1 MRTFDAQQA
10 VFHQPVEVGPS
21 VDRGIVV
28 NRTFE
33 ELSERQARLVEHAAA
48 QRVELAEIH
57 TGLEKPLTWLLGG
70 LVVIRSVRTHP
81 QVALLSVLAAF
92 LTFGRHISKARSW
105 AARGLAIYQL
115 YKILVWRFLK
125 R

>member
-1 MRTFDAQQA
+1 M
-10 VFHQPVEVGPS
+10 
-21 VDRGIVV
+21 

-57 TGLEKPLTWLLGG
+57 TGLGEPLAWLLGG
-70 LVVIRSVRTHP
+70 LMVIRSVRTHP
-81 QVALLSVLAAF
+81 QAALFPVLAAF

-105 AARGLAIYQL
+105 VARGLAIYQL
-115 YKILVWRFLK
+115 YKILAWCFLK